1 MITNR
6 CLLPSEMDRK
16 FIPCAKM
23 FLLTSGRDPIEG
35 LFFTK
40 DLKIQFGPRAD
51 LAAAHKWWCLSDWHH
66 SVATV
71 AIDIFQINGFSV
83 RNKIGTIAKI
93 FVKIEDPEN

>member
-1 MITNR
+1 
-6 CLLPSEMDRK
+6 MDRK

-40 DLKIQFGPRAD
+40 DLKIQFDPPAD

-66 SVATV
+66 S
-71 AIDIFQINGFSV
+71 
-83 RNKIGTIAKI
+83 
-93 FVKIEDPEN
+93 